1 MMRNRMRNMPKSP
14 KIESF
19 TTEEITTILKAVN
32 NTEYIVP
39 VVIGLF
45 TGMRESEILALR
57 WSDISFDQNTISIT
71 KQLSRFT
78 GETEAP
84 KSASTLQISP
94 HLKAFL
100 TKVKESQQSLQD
112 FVCIHEDGS
121 TLTFDNLKQLSKA
134 IAEHGIKFNFRTLRH
149 THILTLKEEATQKR
163 LGAIL
168 QTL

>member
-1 MMRNRMRNMPKSP
+1 MTRRRRMIDIYKVDPYS
-14 KIESF
+14 
-19 TTEEITTILKAVN
+19 TEEITIVLKTVN
-32 NTEYIVP
+32 NSEYMVP
-39 VVIGLF
+39 IVIGLF
-45 TGMRESEILALR
+45 TGMRESEILSLR

-78 GETEAP
+78 GEIEAP
-84 KSASTLQISP
+84 KSASSLQISP

-100 TKVKESQQSLQD
+100 AKVKESQQSLQD

-121 TLTFDNLKQLSKA
+121 TFTLDNLKQLSKA
-134 IAEHGIKFNFRTLRH
+134 IAEHGIKFNFRNLRH
-149 THILTLKEEATQKR
+149 THILTLKEEVMQER

>member
-1 MMRNRMRNMPKSP
+1 MTRRRRMIDIYKVEPYS
-14 KIESF
+14 
-19 TTEEITTILKAVN
+19 TEEITTILKAVN
-32 NTEYIVP
+32 NSEYIVP

-57 WSDISFDQNTISIT
+57 WSDISFDHNTISIT

-78 GETEAP
+78 GEIEAP
-84 KSASTLQISP
+84 KSASTLQIIP

-100 TKVKESQQSLQD
+100 AKIKENQQSLQD

-121 TLTFDNLKQLSKA
+121 TLTFDDLKQLSKA

-149 THILTLKEEATQKR
+149 THILTLKEEATQER

>member
-1 MMRNRMRNMPKSP
+1 MTRRRRMIDIYKVEPYS
-14 KIESF
+14 
-19 TTEEITTILKAVN
+19 TEEITIILKAVKN
-32 NTEYIVP
+32 SEYIVP
-39 VVIGLF
+39 VVLGLF
-45 TGMRESEILALR
+45 AGLREGETLALR

-78 GETEAP
+78 GEIEAP

-100 TKVKESQQSLQD
+100 AKVKESQQSLQD

-121 TLTFDNLKQLSKA
+121 ALTLDNLKQLSKA

-149 THILTLKEEATQKR
+149 THILTLKEEVTQER

>member
-1 MMRNRMRNMPKSP
+1 MTRRRRMIDIYKVEPYS
-14 KIESF
+14 
-19 TTEEITTILKAVN
+19 TDEITSIFKAVKN
-32 NTEYIVP
+32 SEYLVP
-39 VVIGLF
+39 VVISLF
-45 TGMRESEILALR
+45 TGMRESEILSLR

-71 KQLSRFT
+71 KQLSRYT
-78 GETEAP
+78 GEIEAP

-100 TKVKESQQSLQD
+100 AKVKESQQSLQD

-134 IAEHGIKFNFRTLRH
+134 IAEHGIKFNFRNLRH
-149 THILTLKEEATQKR
+149 THILTLKEEVMQKR

>member
-1 MMRNRMRNMPKSP
+1 MTRRRRMIDIY
-14 KIESF
+14 KIEPYSA
-19 TTEEITTILKAVN
+19 EEITIILKAVN
-32 NTEYIVP
+32 NSEYMLP

-57 WSDISFDQNTISIT
+57 WSDISFDQNTINIT

-78 GETEAP
+78 GEIEAP
-84 KSASTLQISP
+84 KSTSTLQISP

-100 TKVKESQQSLQD
+100 AKVKESQQSLQG

-121 TLTFDNLKQLSKA
+121 TLTFDDLKQLPKA

-149 THILTLKEEATQKR
+149 THILTLKEEVMQER
-163 LGAIL
+163 LGSIL
-168 QTL
+168 QAL